1 MAVPNPIPTG
11 PYLNGERQ
19 LKRPTSRPKLRAS
32 WTATVLL
39 SPVHGEFVNPRRNGS
54 VLLEV
59 SREIIRTA
67 LDLELRVFL
76 PGLRCGGNSAYSRP
90 GGAQPYC
97 FGRAT
102 FCNREPSST
111 LVSQHE
117 LSNSKK
123 QRLFLSLEKRL
134 LGCCRS
140 GLRRRERST
149 GNRALK
155 GYLSSTLEP
164 ACGRQT

>member
-1 MAVPNPIPTG
+1 MDRSLKGKSMAVPNPIPTG

-76 PGLRCGGNSAYSRP
+76 PGLY
-90 GGAQPYC
+90 
-97 FGRAT
+97 RAEGT
-102 FCNREPSST
+102 IAD
-111 LVSQHE
+111 
-117 LSNSKK
+117 
-123 QRLFLSLEKRL
+123 RLD
-134 LGCCRS
+134 
-140 GLRRRERST
+140 
-149 GNRALK
+149 
-155 GYLSSTLEP
+155 
-164 ACGRQT
+164 